1 MTSLWMQTAD
11 QIPKDHA
18 APPGDS
24 QVVIVG
30 AGLTGLAL
38 ARMLVEAGVQTV
50 VLEARSIGA
59 VTTGNTTGKLSLLQG
74 DVFSEVRAHTGDTV
88 LRAYADA
95 NRAAQEWLRDAVDG
109 EAGCA
114 IRKDAVTWADTEEG
128 LAALDREEA
137 AMAAAEVPVERVTAG
152 DLAQLG
158 LPFTPQAAIRLRDQT
173 QLHPMRVMEVLARAI
188 RAGGTRIVED
198 CRVTSADVGSDG
210 VVLQTAR
217 GAVRA
222 GTVVLA
228 TGTPILDR
236 GLYFAKLVP
245 ERSLVAAYAV
255 PGSQRLPEGMF
266 LSVDPVG
273 HSLRVDE
280 GVGGERVLIVG
291 GGNHPTGRGGDTASL
306 LSELD
311 EWTSGNWPG
320 ARRVALWGAQDYSA
334 VTRIP
339 YAGPMPRSHGRVHA
353 ATGYRKWGMTN
364 AVAAA
369 LRIAWHLEITGHR
382 GGPGEEWMRT
392 LADHHTGLADA
403 ADAVAANAGVAGHL
417 AAGWARAEAS
427 RRHDAPPAEGEG
439 RIVRSGVSPV
449 AESTVDG
456 VTCRVSGVCT
466 HLGGVLSWNG
476 VERSWDCPL
485 HGSRFDAGGRRLEG
499 PAVADLAEA

>member
-11 QIPKDHA
+11 PIAKDD
-18 APPGDS
+18 APPPGEA

-38 ARMLVEAGVQTV
+38 ARMLVEAGVPTV

-74 DVFSEVRAHTGDTV
+74 DVFSEVRAHTGDMV
-88 LRAYADA
+88 LRAYTDA
-95 NRAAQEWLRDAVDG
+95 NRAAQEWLRTQVEG
-109 EAGCA
+109 EPGCA
-114 IRKDAVTWADTEEG
+114 VRKDAITWADSEEG
-128 LAALDREEA
+128 LAALDREAA
-137 AMAAAEVPVERVTAG
+137 AMAAAKVPVERLAAG
-152 DLAQLG
+152 DMAQLG
-158 LPFTPQAAIRLRDQT
+158 LPFTPSGAIRLRDQT
-173 QLHPMRVMEVLARAI
+173 QLHPMRVLDVLARTI

-198 CRVTSADVGSDG
+198 CRVTAADVGSDG
-210 VVLQTAR
+210 VVLQTSG

-236 GLYFAKLVP
+236 GLHFAKLVP

-255 PGSQRLPEGMF
+255 PDTHRLPDGMF
-266 LSVDPVG
+266 LSVDRVS

-280 GVGGERVLIVG
+280 GVDGERVLIVG
-291 GGNHPTGRGGDTASL
+291 GGNHLTGRGGDTRSL
-306 LSELD
+306 LTELD
-311 EWTSGNWPG
+311 EWTAGGWPG
-320 ARRVALWGAQDYSA
+320 SRRVALWAAQDYSA

-339 YAGPMPRSHGRVHA
+339 YAGPIPRSHGLVHA

-369 LRIAWHLEITGHR
+369 LRIAWQLEVPGHR

-403 ADAVAANAGVAGHL
+403 ADAVAANAEVAGHL
-417 AAGWARAEAS
+417 AAGWARAGAS

-439 RIVRSGVSPV
+439 RIVRSGISPV

-499 PAVADLAEA
+499 PAVADLAKA